1 MIVPATMLLHLKKIY
16 SGDVKLYRF
25 KRCIGMDTVPSVDK
39 AALWGYPTSFFE
51 CDAAKHSM
59 DNYEILQQERL
70 RQRKS
75 ELDELKPAPTHG

>member
-1 MIVPATMLLHLKKIY
+1 
-16 SGDVKLYRF
+16 
-25 KRCIGMDTVPSVDK
+25 MDTVPSVDR
-39 AALWGYPTSFFE
+39 AAPSGYPTSFFV

-59 DNYEILQQERL
+59 DNHEILQQERL